1 MKRQNINYLHISTIL
16 AFILIPLGG
25 LTTDIYIPSL
35 PAMSK
40 DLNVPIQSV
49 QLSLLLFM
57 VSSGLSQIFIGSLLD
72 SFGRYRIN
80 IIALIIFSVAS
91 FVIASVPNIHLIYA
105 MRIIQGITVSLII
118 VGKRAFFVDMF
129 TGQKLKHYTS
139 LFSIVWAAAPII
151 APFIGGYLQ
160 VHLNWQANFY
170 LLSLLTAVVLL
181 FEIRY
186 TGESLQTFQKFD
198 REVITNIYKKLLG
211 SADFGLGLVIIGLSY
226 SLLVIYGMVSPFFIE
241 AIFRQ
246 SPIVTGYSSLASG
259 IALMS
264 GGIISKLMIN
274 KPFMLKIRTA
284 VVLQLLVAMAMC
296 LSINH
301 FGNLTTLM
309 AFTLPIH
316 LLSGFIFNNVY
327 AYCLQRFTINAGTA
341 SGLTGGGVYV
351 VSATVGYGLINLI
364 SIKSLLVLAQIN
376 LGIVFMLTIT
386 IWLLANQ
393 IKSKQFNS

>member
-1 MKRQNINYLHISTIL
+1 
-16 AFILIPLGG
+16 
-25 LTTDIYIPSL
+25 
-35 PAMSK
+35 
-40 DLNVPIQSV
+40 
-49 QLSLLLFM
+49 
-57 VSSGLSQIFIGSLLD
+57 
-72 SFGRYRIN
+72 
-80 IIALIIFSVAS
+80 
-91 FVIASVPNIHLIYA
+91 
-105 MRIIQGITVSLII
+105 
-118 VGKRAFFVDMF
+118 
-129 TGQKLKHYTS
+129 
-139 LFSIVWAAAPII
+139 
-151 APFIGGYLQ
+151 
-160 VHLNWQANFY
+160 
-170 LLSLLTAVVLL
+170 
-181 FEIRY
+181 
-186 TGESLQTFQKFD
+186 
-198 REVITNIYKKLLG
+198 
-211 SADFGLGLVIIGLSY
+211 
-226 SLLVIYGMVSPFFIE
+226 
-241 AIFRQ
+241 
-246 SPIVTGYSSLASG
+246 IVTGYSSLASG

-274 KPFMLKIRTA
+274 KPFLLKIRTA

-316 LLSGFIFNNVY
+316 LLSGLIFNNVY

-351 VSATVGYGLINLI
+351 VSAMVGYGLINLI